1 MKKIEQFQI
10 TSLMLSGFKSYEEPT
25 ELVFGNPTVIT
36 GGNGRGKSSIADAI
50 AFAVTGC
57 PFFGERGI
65 DRLHNENNPDVAIR
79 MCLVDETG
87 TFHELNR
94 TRRKNRMTI
103 TYDGYEIRQLDLA
116 DLFGE
121 RDVFL
126 SIFNPLYFIEEL
138 GEDGKKLLERYLPT
152 IPHETVL
159 SQLSEP
165 VREHL
170 KNETI
175 LSPEGSL
182 KRCREEIRGLEE
194 RITYL
199 RGQKD
204 LAASQGESHEQAE
217 QELTLQA
224 DTLREEIAE
233 LEQRQFSGM
242 DVSDMQERLVE
253 LSERYEEAARDERAD
268 TSKLRE
274 QLQTLR
280 EKIARR
286 EGEQYQ
292 SKFTEALA
300 EASARVKDLG
310 VRYQRESAA
319 YKAFHAGME
328 CPACH
333 RSVTEQSL
341 PEVQAALKKVLS
353 ELYAAGSEQR
363 AQLIELQEMDKKA
376 ADTFAQFKEDDLGKW
391 AAEAAEMEQRCASLA
406 EQASAEMERLR
417 AEIQTLTADLEYGNL
432 SQAEYDHLGTCREK
446 LRQSEAK
453 IAALQT
459 MTAAQLPD
467 FDREIAQANASIA
480 EIKRKMANVI
490 AYISKRAELTFSQ
503 LKMNRVEISLY
514 MREEYKLTEAD
525 RNASFIFLLDGFNEI
540 PTTTMQIR
548 CLRDI
553 LDISDKKYPEAA
565 IILSNRDPLD
575 TYMDLLEYENGF
587 DADQIDRLKFYFHN
601 CYIKELS
608 QEQID
613 DYFEPNQRCLVPAAR
628 NILDT
633 PFYLVLYRQ
642 AMQPSGK
649 DAGRWITDA
658 FQDHLN
664 NGTPEK
670 TTLMLQML
678 LREIDNLRS
687 DITSAERELSNII
700 GERS

>member
-79 MCLVDETG
+79 MCFVDGTG
-87 TFHELNR
+87 TLHELNR

-182 KRCREEIRGLEE
+182 KRCREEIRSLEE

-217 QELTLQA
+217 QEVTLQA
-224 DTLREEIAE
+224 DLLRREIAE

-253 LSERYEEAARDERAD
+253 LSGRYEEAARDERTD

-274 QLQTLR
+274 QLQLLR

-286 EGEQYQ
+286 EVEKYQ

-310 VRYQRESAA
+310 VRYQRENAA

-341 PEVQAALKKVLS
+341 SEVQSALKKVLS

-376 ADTFAQFKEDDLGKW
+376 ADTFARFKEDDLGKW

-406 EQASAEMERLR
+406 EQASAETERLR

-432 SQAEYDHLGTCREK
+432 SQSEYDHLGTCREE

-514 MREEYKLTEAD
+514 DVVKSTGEVK
-525 RNASFIFLLDGFNEI
+525 
-540 PTTTMQIR
+540 
-548 CLRDI
+548 
-553 LDISDKKYPEAA
+553 
-565 IILSNRDPLD
+565 D
-575 TYMDLLEYENGF
+575 TFKFQYGGRRY
-587 DADQIDRLKFYFHN
+587 DRLSLSEK
-601 CYIKELS
+601 IRAGMEVSELMKRLTGRNYPVFVDNMES
-608 QEQID
+608 VDDLANVRPTGQIIMAKCVSGAALQVKPVRPIVFAEQ
-613 DYFEPNQRCLVPAAR
+613 RAA
-628 NILDT
+628 
-633 PFYLVLYRQ
+633 
-642 AMQPSGK
+642 
-649 DAGRWITDA
+649 
-658 FQDHLN
+658 
-664 NGTPEK
+664 
-670 TTLMLQML
+670 
-678 LREIDNLRS
+678 
-687 DITSAERELSNII
+687 
-700 GERS
+700 

>member
-65 DRLHNENNPDVAIR
+65 DRLHNENNPDAAIR
-79 MCLVDETG
+79 MCFVDETG
-87 TFHELNR
+87 TLHELNR

-253 LSERYEEAARDERAD
+253 LSGRYEEAARDERTD

-274 QLQTLR
+274 QIQTLR

-406 EQASAEMERLR
+406 EQASAETERLR

-432 SQAEYDHLGTCREK
+432 SQSEYDHLGTCREE

-467 FDREIAQANASIA
+467 FDREIAQANANIA
-480 EIKRKMANVI
+480 EIKRKMADVI

-514 MREEYKLTEAD
+514 DVVKSTGEVK
-525 RNASFIFLLDGFNEI
+525 
-540 PTTTMQIR
+540 
-548 CLRDI
+548 
-553 LDISDKKYPEAA
+553 
-565 IILSNRDPLD
+565 D
-575 TYMDLLEYENGF
+575 TFKFQYGGRRY
-587 DADQIDRLKFYFHN
+587 DRLSLSEK
-601 CYIKELS
+601 IRAGMEVSELMKRLTGRNYPVFVDNMES
-608 QEQID
+608 VDDLANVRPTGQIIMAKCVSGAALQVKPVRPIVFAEQ
-613 DYFEPNQRCLVPAAR
+613 RAA
-628 NILDT
+628 
-633 PFYLVLYRQ
+633 
-642 AMQPSGK
+642 
-649 DAGRWITDA
+649 
-658 FQDHLN
+658 
-664 NGTPEK
+664 
-670 TTLMLQML
+670 
-678 LREIDNLRS
+678 
-687 DITSAERELSNII
+687 
-700 GERS
+700 

>member
-1 MKKIEQFQI
+1 LKKIEQFQI

-79 MCLVDETG
+79 MCFVDETG
-87 TFHELNR
+87 TLHELNR

-126 SIFNPLYFIEEL
+126 SILNPLYFIEEL

-182 KRCREEIRGLEE
+182 KRCREEIRSLEE

-217 QELTLQA
+217 QEVTLQA
-224 DTLREEIAE
+224 DILRREIVE
-233 LEQRQFSGM
+233 LEQRQFSSM
-242 DVSDMQERLVE
+242 DVSAMQERLVE
-253 LSERYEEAARDERAD
+253 LSGRYEEAARDERAD

-274 QLQTLR
+274 QLQLLR

-286 EGEQYQ
+286 EVEKYQ

-310 VRYQRESAA
+310 VRYQRENAA

-341 PEVQAALKKVLS
+341 SEVQAALKKVLS

-376 ADTFAQFKEDDLGKW
+376 ADTFARFKEDDLGKW

-406 EQASAEMERLR
+406 EQASAETECLR

-432 SQAEYDHLGTCREK
+432 SQAEYDRLGTCREE

-453 IAALQT
+453 IAALQD

-467 FDREIAQANASIA
+467 FDREIAQANANIA
-480 EIKRKMANVI
+480 EIKRKMADVI

-514 MREEYKLTEAD
+514 DVVKSTGEVK
-525 RNASFIFLLDGFNEI
+525 
-540 PTTTMQIR
+540 
-548 CLRDI
+548 
-553 LDISDKKYPEAA
+553 
-565 IILSNRDPLD
+565 D
-575 TYMDLLEYENGF
+575 TFKFQYGGRRY
-587 DADQIDRLKFYFHN
+587 DRLSLSEK
-601 CYIKELS
+601 IRAGMEVSELMKRLTGRNYPVFVDNMES
-608 QEQID
+608 VDDLANVRPTGQIIMAKCVSGAALQVKPIRPIAFAEQ
-613 DYFEPNQRCLVPAAR
+613 RAA
-628 NILDT
+628 
-633 PFYLVLYRQ
+633 
-642 AMQPSGK
+642 
-649 DAGRWITDA
+649 
-658 FQDHLN
+658 
-664 NGTPEK
+664 
-670 TTLMLQML
+670 
-678 LREIDNLRS
+678 
-687 DITSAERELSNII
+687 
-700 GERS
+700 

>member
-79 MCLVDETG
+79 MCFVDETG
-87 TFHELNR
+87 TLHELNR

-126 SIFNPLYFIEEL
+126 SIFNPLYFIEAL

-217 QELTLQA
+217 QEVTLQA
-224 DTLREEIAE
+224 DLLRREIAE
-233 LEQRQFSGM
+233 LEQRQFSSM
-242 DVSDMQERLVE
+242 DVSAMQERLVE
-253 LSERYEEAARDERAD
+253 LSGRYEEAARDERTD

-274 QLQTLR
+274 QLQLLR

-406 EQASAEMERLR
+406 EQASAETERLR

-432 SQAEYDHLGTCREK
+432 SQSEYDHLGTCREE

-514 MREEYKLTEAD
+514 DVVKSTGEVK
-525 RNASFIFLLDGFNEI
+525 
-540 PTTTMQIR
+540 
-548 CLRDI
+548 
-553 LDISDKKYPEAA
+553 
-565 IILSNRDPLD
+565 D
-575 TYMDLLEYENGF
+575 TFKFQYSGRRY
-587 DADQIDRLKFYFHN
+587 DRLSLSEK
-601 CYIKELS
+601 IRAGMEVSELMKRLTGRNYPVFVDNMES
-608 QEQID
+608 VDDLANVRPTGQIIMAKCVSGAALQVKPVRPIVFAEQ
-613 DYFEPNQRCLVPAAR
+613 RAA
-628 NILDT
+628 
-633 PFYLVLYRQ
+633 
-642 AMQPSGK
+642 
-649 DAGRWITDA
+649 
-658 FQDHLN
+658 
-664 NGTPEK
+664 
-670 TTLMLQML
+670 
-678 LREIDNLRS
+678 
-687 DITSAERELSNII
+687 
-700 GERS
+700 

>member
-1 MKKIEQFQI
+1 MKKIKQFQI

-79 MCLVDETG
+79 MCFVDETG
-87 TFHELNR
+87 TLHELNR
-94 TRRKNRMTI
+94 ARRKNRMTI

-194 RITYL
+194 SITYL

-204 LAASQGESHEQAE
+204 LAASQVESHEQAE

-253 LSERYEEAARDERAD
+253 LSGRYEEAARDERTD

-286 EGEQYQ
+286 GGEQYQ

-376 ADTFAQFKEDDLGKW
+376 ADTFARFKEDDLGKW

-406 EQASAEMERLR
+406 EQASAETECLR

-432 SQAEYDHLGTCREK
+432 SQAEYDRLGTCREE

-453 IAALQT
+453 IAALQD

-467 FDREIAQANASIA
+467 FDREIAQANANIA
-480 EIKRKMANVI
+480 EIKRKMADVI

-514 MREEYKLTEAD
+514 DVVKSTGEVK
-525 RNASFIFLLDGFNEI
+525 
-540 PTTTMQIR
+540 
-548 CLRDI
+548 
-553 LDISDKKYPEAA
+553 
-565 IILSNRDPLD
+565 D
-575 TYMDLLEYENGF
+575 TFKFQYGGRRY
-587 DADQIDRLKFYFHN
+587 DRLSLSEK
-601 CYIKELS
+601 IRAGMEVSELMKRLTGRNYPVFVDNMES
-608 QEQID
+608 VDDLANVRPTGQIIMAKCVSGAALQVKPVRPIAFAEQ
-613 DYFEPNQRCLVPAAR
+613 RAA
-628 NILDT
+628 
-633 PFYLVLYRQ
+633 
-642 AMQPSGK
+642 
-649 DAGRWITDA
+649 
-658 FQDHLN
+658 
-664 NGTPEK
+664 
-670 TTLMLQML
+670 
-678 LREIDNLRS
+678 
-687 DITSAERELSNII
+687 
-700 GERS
+700 

>member
-79 MCLVDETG
+79 MCFVDETG
-87 TFHELNR
+87 TLHELNR

-126 SIFNPLYFIEEL
+126 SILNPLYFIEEL

-217 QELTLQA
+217 QELTLQV

-233 LEQRQFSGM
+233 LEQRQFSSM
-242 DVSDMQERLVE
+242 DVSAMQERLVE
-253 LSERYEEAARDERAD
+253 LSGRYEEAARDERAD

-274 QLQTLR
+274 QLQLLR

-286 EGEQYQ
+286 EVEKYQ

-406 EQASAEMERLR
+406 EQASAETERLR

-432 SQAEYDHLGTCREK
+432 SQSEYDHLGTCREE

-467 FDREIAQANASIA
+467 FDREIAQANSSIA

-514 MREEYKLTEAD
+514 DVVKSTGEVK
-525 RNASFIFLLDGFNEI
+525 
-540 PTTTMQIR
+540 
-548 CLRDI
+548 
-553 LDISDKKYPEAA
+553 
-565 IILSNRDPLD
+565 D
-575 TYMDLLEYENGF
+575 TFKFQYGGRRY
-587 DADQIDRLKFYFHN
+587 DRLSLSEK
-601 CYIKELS
+601 IRAGMEVSELMKRLTGRNYPVFVDNMES
-608 QEQID
+608 VDDLANVRPTGQIIMAKCVSGAALQVKPIRPIAFAEQ
-613 DYFEPNQRCLVPAAR
+613 RAA
-628 NILDT
+628 
-633 PFYLVLYRQ
+633 
-642 AMQPSGK
+642 
-649 DAGRWITDA
+649 
-658 FQDHLN
+658 
-664 NGTPEK
+664 
-670 TTLMLQML
+670 
-678 LREIDNLRS
+678 
-687 DITSAERELSNII
+687 
-700 GERS
+700 

>member
-79 MCLVDETG
+79 MCFVDETG
-87 TFHELNR
+87 TLHELNR

-253 LSERYEEAARDERAD
+253 LSGRYEEAARDERAD

-274 QLQTLR
+274 QLQLLR

-286 EGEQYQ
+286 EVEKYQ

-406 EQASAEMERLR
+406 EQASAETERLR

-432 SQAEYDHLGTCREK
+432 SQSEYDHLGTCREE

-453 IAALQT
+453 IAALQD

-467 FDREIAQANASIA
+467 FDREIAQANANIA
-480 EIKRKMANVI
+480 EIKRKMADVI

-514 MREEYKLTEAD
+514 DVVKSTGEVK
-525 RNASFIFLLDGFNEI
+525 
-540 PTTTMQIR
+540 
-548 CLRDI
+548 
-553 LDISDKKYPEAA
+553 
-565 IILSNRDPLD
+565 D
-575 TYMDLLEYENGF
+575 TFKFQYGGRRY
-587 DADQIDRLKFYFHN
+587 DRLSLSEK
-601 CYIKELS
+601 IRAGMEVSELMKRLTGRNYPVFVDNMES
-608 QEQID
+608 VDDLANVRPTGQIIMAKCVSGAALQVKPIRPIAFAEQ
-613 DYFEPNQRCLVPAAR
+613 RAA
-628 NILDT
+628 
-633 PFYLVLYRQ
+633 
-642 AMQPSGK
+642 
-649 DAGRWITDA
+649 
-658 FQDHLN
+658 
-664 NGTPEK
+664 
-670 TTLMLQML
+670 
-678 LREIDNLRS
+678 
-687 DITSAERELSNII
+687 
-700 GERS
+700 

>member
-65 DRLHNENNPDVAIR
+65 DRLHNENNPDAAIR
-79 MCLVDETG
+79 MCFVDETG
-87 TFHELNR
+87 TLHELNR

-126 SIFNPLYFIEEL
+126 SILNPLYFIEEL

-182 KRCREEIRGLEE
+182 KRCREEIRSLEE

-217 QELTLQA
+217 QEVTLQA
-224 DTLREEIAE
+224 GLLRREIAE
-233 LEQRQFSGM
+233 LEQRQFSSM
-242 DVSDMQERLVE
+242 DVSAMQERLVE
-253 LSERYEEAARDERAD
+253 LSGRYEEAARDERAD

-274 QLQTLR
+274 QLQLLR

-286 EGEQYQ
+286 EVEKYQ

-310 VRYQRESAA
+310 VRYQRENAA

-341 PEVQAALKKVLS
+341 SEVQAALKKVLS

-376 ADTFAQFKEDDLGKW
+376 ADTFARFKEDDLGKW

-406 EQASAEMERLR
+406 EQASAETECLR

-432 SQAEYDHLGTCREK
+432 SQAEYDRLGTCREE

-453 IAALQT
+453 IAALQD

-467 FDREIAQANASIA
+467 FDREIAQANANIA
-480 EIKRKMANVI
+480 EIKRKMADVI

-514 MREEYKLTEAD
+514 DVVKSTGEVK
-525 RNASFIFLLDGFNEI
+525 
-540 PTTTMQIR
+540 
-548 CLRDI
+548 
-553 LDISDKKYPEAA
+553 
-565 IILSNRDPLD
+565 D
-575 TYMDLLEYENGF
+575 TFKFQYGGRRY
-587 DADQIDRLKFYFHN
+587 DRLSLSEK
-601 CYIKELS
+601 IRAGMEVSELMKRLTGRNYPVFVDNMES
-608 QEQID
+608 VDDLANVRPTGQIIMAKCVSGAALQVKPIRPIAFAEQ
-613 DYFEPNQRCLVPAAR
+613 RAA
-628 NILDT
+628 
-633 PFYLVLYRQ
+633 
-642 AMQPSGK
+642 
-649 DAGRWITDA
+649 
-658 FQDHLN
+658 
-664 NGTPEK
+664 
-670 TTLMLQML
+670 
-678 LREIDNLRS
+678 
-687 DITSAERELSNII
+687 
-700 GERS
+700 

>member
-1 MKKIEQFQI
+1 MKKIKQFQI

-79 MCLVDETG
+79 MCFVDETG
-87 TFHELNR
+87 TLHELNR

-253 LSERYEEAARDERAD
+253 LSGRYEEAARDERTD

-353 ELYAAGSEQR
+353 ELYTAGSERR

-406 EQASAEMERLR
+406 EQASAETERLR

-432 SQAEYDHLGTCREK
+432 SQSEYDHLGTCREE

-514 MREEYKLTEAD
+514 DVVKSTGEVK
-525 RNASFIFLLDGFNEI
+525 
-540 PTTTMQIR
+540 
-548 CLRDI
+548 
-553 LDISDKKYPEAA
+553 
-565 IILSNRDPLD
+565 D
-575 TYMDLLEYENGF
+575 TFKFQYGGRRY
-587 DADQIDRLKFYFHN
+587 DRLSLSEK
-601 CYIKELS
+601 IRAGMEVSELMKRLTGRNYPVFVDNMES
-608 QEQID
+608 VDDLANVRPTGQIIMAKCVSGAALQVKPVRPIVFAEQ
-613 DYFEPNQRCLVPAAR
+613 RAA
-628 NILDT
+628 
-633 PFYLVLYRQ
+633 
-642 AMQPSGK
+642 
-649 DAGRWITDA
+649 
-658 FQDHLN
+658 
-664 NGTPEK
+664 
-670 TTLMLQML
+670 
-678 LREIDNLRS
+678 
-687 DITSAERELSNII
+687 
-700 GERS
+700 

>member
-79 MCLVDETG
+79 MCFVDETG
-87 TFHELNR
+87 TLHELNR

-126 SIFNPLYFIEEL
+126 SILNPLYFIEEL

-182 KRCREEIRGLEE
+182 KRCREEIRSLEE

-224 DTLREEIAE
+224 DALRREIAE

-242 DVSDMQERLVE
+242 DVSAMQERLVE
-253 LSERYEEAARDERAD
+253 LSGRYEEAARDERAD

-274 QLQTLR
+274 QLQLLR

-286 EGEQYQ
+286 EVEKYQ

-406 EQASAEMERLR
+406 EQASAETERLR

-432 SQAEYDHLGTCREK
+432 SQSEYDHLGTCREE

-453 IAALQT
+453 IAALQD

-467 FDREIAQANASIA
+467 FDREIAQANANIA
-480 EIKRKMANVI
+480 EIKRKMADVI

-514 MREEYKLTEAD
+514 DVVKSTGEVK
-525 RNASFIFLLDGFNEI
+525 
-540 PTTTMQIR
+540 
-548 CLRDI
+548 
-553 LDISDKKYPEAA
+553 
-565 IILSNRDPLD
+565 D
-575 TYMDLLEYENGF
+575 TFKFQYGGRRY
-587 DADQIDRLKFYFHN
+587 DRLSLSEK
-601 CYIKELS
+601 IRAGMEVSELMKRLTGRNYPVFVDNMES
-608 QEQID
+608 VDDLANVRPTGQIIMAKCVSGAALQVKPIRPIAFAEQ
-613 DYFEPNQRCLVPAAR
+613 RAA
-628 NILDT
+628 
-633 PFYLVLYRQ
+633 
-642 AMQPSGK
+642 
-649 DAGRWITDA
+649 
-658 FQDHLN
+658 
-664 NGTPEK
+664 
-670 TTLMLQML
+670 
-678 LREIDNLRS
+678 
-687 DITSAERELSNII
+687 
-700 GERS
+700 

>member
-57 PFFGERGI
+57 HFFGERGI

-79 MCLVDETG
+79 MCFVDETG
-87 TFHELNR
+87 TLHELNR

-126 SIFNPLYFIEEL
+126 SILNPLYFIEEL

-217 QELTLQA
+217 QEVTLQA
-224 DTLREEIAE
+224 DLLRREIAE

-253 LSERYEEAARDERAD
+253 LSGRYEEAARDERTD

-406 EQASAEMERLR
+406 EQASAETERLR

-432 SQAEYDHLGTCREK
+432 SQSEYDHLGTCREE

-514 MREEYKLTEAD
+514 DVVKSTGEVK
-525 RNASFIFLLDGFNEI
+525 
-540 PTTTMQIR
+540 
-548 CLRDI
+548 
-553 LDISDKKYPEAA
+553 
-565 IILSNRDPLD
+565 D
-575 TYMDLLEYENGF
+575 TFKFQYGGRRY
-587 DADQIDRLKFYFHN
+587 DRLSLSEK
-601 CYIKELS
+601 IRAGMEVSELMKRLTGRNYPVFVDNMES
-608 QEQID
+608 VDDLANVRPTGQIIMAKCVSGAALQVKPVRPIVFAEQ
-613 DYFEPNQRCLVPAAR
+613 RAA
-628 NILDT
+628 
-633 PFYLVLYRQ
+633 
-642 AMQPSGK
+642 
-649 DAGRWITDA
+649 
-658 FQDHLN
+658 
-664 NGTPEK
+664 
-670 TTLMLQML
+670 
-678 LREIDNLRS
+678 
-687 DITSAERELSNII
+687 
-700 GERS
+700 

>member
-65 DRLHNENNPDVAIR
+65 DRLHNENNPDAAIR
-79 MCLVDETG
+79 MCFVDETG
-87 TFHELNR
+87 TLHELNR

-253 LSERYEEAARDERAD
+253 LSGRYEEAARDERTD

-376 ADTFAQFKEDDLGKW
+376 ADTFARFKEDDLGKW

-406 EQASAEMERLR
+406 EQASAETERLR

-432 SQAEYDHLGTCREK
+432 SQSEYDHLGTCREE

-453 IAALQT
+453 IAALQD

-467 FDREIAQANASIA
+467 FDREIAQANANIA
-480 EIKRKMANVI
+480 EIKRKMADVI

-514 MREEYKLTEAD
+514 DVVKSTGEVK
-525 RNASFIFLLDGFNEI
+525 
-540 PTTTMQIR
+540 
-548 CLRDI
+548 
-553 LDISDKKYPEAA
+553 
-565 IILSNRDPLD
+565 D
-575 TYMDLLEYENGF
+575 TFKFQYGGRRY
-587 DADQIDRLKFYFHN
+587 DRLSLSEK
-601 CYIKELS
+601 IRAGMEVSELMKRLTGRNYPVFVDNMES
-608 QEQID
+608 VDDLANVRPTGQIIMAKCVSGAALQVKPIRPIAFAEQ
-613 DYFEPNQRCLVPAAR
+613 RAA
-628 NILDT
+628 
-633 PFYLVLYRQ
+633 
-642 AMQPSGK
+642 
-649 DAGRWITDA
+649 
-658 FQDHLN
+658 
-664 NGTPEK
+664 
-670 TTLMLQML
+670 
-678 LREIDNLRS
+678 
-687 DITSAERELSNII
+687 
-700 GERS
+700 

>member
-65 DRLHNENNPDVAIR
+65 DRLHNENNPDIAIR
-79 MCLVDETG
+79 MCFVDETG
-87 TFHELNR
+87 TLHELNR

-253 LSERYEEAARDERAD
+253 LSGRYEEAARDERTD

-376 ADTFAQFKEDDLGKW
+376 ADTFARFKEDDLGKW

-406 EQASAEMERLR
+406 EQASAETECLR

-432 SQAEYDHLGTCREK
+432 SQAEYDRLGTCREE

-453 IAALQT
+453 IAALQD

-467 FDREIAQANASIA
+467 FDREIAQANANIA
-480 EIKRKMANVI
+480 EIKRKMADVI
-490 AYISKRAELTFSQ
+490 AYISKRVELTFSQ

-514 MREEYKLTEAD
+514 DVVKSTGEVK
-525 RNASFIFLLDGFNEI
+525 
-540 PTTTMQIR
+540 
-548 CLRDI
+548 
-553 LDISDKKYPEAA
+553 
-565 IILSNRDPLD
+565 D
-575 TYMDLLEYENGF
+575 TFKFQYGGRRY
-587 DADQIDRLKFYFHN
+587 DRLSLSEK
-601 CYIKELS
+601 IRAGMEVSELMKRLTGRNYPVFVDNMES
-608 QEQID
+608 VDDLANVRPTGQIIMAKCVSGAALQVKPIRPIAFAEQ
-613 DYFEPNQRCLVPAAR
+613 RAA
-628 NILDT
+628 
-633 PFYLVLYRQ
+633 
-642 AMQPSGK
+642 
-649 DAGRWITDA
+649 
-658 FQDHLN
+658 
-664 NGTPEK
+664 
-670 TTLMLQML
+670 
-678 LREIDNLRS
+678 
-687 DITSAERELSNII
+687 
-700 GERS
+700 

>member
-253 LSERYEEAARDERAD
+253 LSGRYEEAARDERTD

-274 QLQTLR
+274 QIQTLR

-310 VRYQRESAA
+310 VRYQRENAA

-406 EQASAEMERLR
+406 EQASAETERLR

-432 SQAEYDHLGTCREK
+432 SQSEYDHLGTCREE

-467 FDREIAQANASIA
+467 FDREIAQANAGIA

-514 MREEYKLTEAD
+514 DVVKSTGEVK
-525 RNASFIFLLDGFNEI
+525 
-540 PTTTMQIR
+540 
-548 CLRDI
+548 
-553 LDISDKKYPEAA
+553 
-565 IILSNRDPLD
+565 D
-575 TYMDLLEYENGF
+575 TFKFQYGGRRY
-587 DADQIDRLKFYFHN
+587 DRLSLSEK
-601 CYIKELS
+601 IRAGMEVSELMKRLTGRNYPVFVDNMES
-608 QEQID
+608 VDDLANVRPTGQIIMAKCVSGAALQVKPIRPIAFAEQ
-613 DYFEPNQRCLVPAAR
+613 RAA
-628 NILDT
+628 
-633 PFYLVLYRQ
+633 
-642 AMQPSGK
+642 
-649 DAGRWITDA
+649 
-658 FQDHLN
+658 
-664 NGTPEK
+664 
-670 TTLMLQML
+670 
-678 LREIDNLRS
+678 
-687 DITSAERELSNII
+687 
-700 GERS
+700 

>member
-65 DRLHNENNPDVAIR
+65 DRLHNENNPDAAIR
-79 MCLVDETG
+79 MCFVDETG
-87 TFHELNR
+87 TLHELNR

-253 LSERYEEAARDERAD
+253 LSGRYEEAARDERTD

-310 VRYQRESAA
+310 VRYQRENAA

-406 EQASAEMERLR
+406 EQASAETERLR

-432 SQAEYDHLGTCREK
+432 SQSEYDHLGTCREE

-467 FDREIAQANASIA
+467 FDREIAQANANIA
-480 EIKRKMANVI
+480 EIKRKMADVI

-514 MREEYKLTEAD
+514 DVVKSTGEVK
-525 RNASFIFLLDGFNEI
+525 
-540 PTTTMQIR
+540 
-548 CLRDI
+548 
-553 LDISDKKYPEAA
+553 
-565 IILSNRDPLD
+565 D
-575 TYMDLLEYENGF
+575 TFKFQYGGRRY
-587 DADQIDRLKFYFHN
+587 DRLSLSEK
-601 CYIKELS
+601 IRAGMEVSELMKRLTGRNYPVFVDNMES
-608 QEQID
+608 VDDLANVRPTGQIIMAKCVSGAALQVKPVRPIVFAEQ
-613 DYFEPNQRCLVPAAR
+613 RAA
-628 NILDT
+628 
-633 PFYLVLYRQ
+633 
-642 AMQPSGK
+642 
-649 DAGRWITDA
+649 
-658 FQDHLN
+658 
-664 NGTPEK
+664 
-670 TTLMLQML
+670 
-678 LREIDNLRS
+678 
-687 DITSAERELSNII
+687 
-700 GERS
+700 

>member
-79 MCLVDETG
+79 MCFVDETG
-87 TFHELNR
+87 TLHELNR

-103 TYDGYEIRQLDLA
+103 TYDGYEIRQLNLA

-217 QELTLQA
+217 QEVTLQA
-224 DTLREEIAE
+224 DLLRREIAE
-233 LEQRQFSGM
+233 LEQRQFSSM
-242 DVSDMQERLVE
+242 DVSAMQERLVE
-253 LSERYEEAARDERAD
+253 LSGRYEEAARDERTD

-274 QLQTLR
+274 QIQTLR

-310 VRYQRESAA
+310 MRYQRESAA

-341 PEVQAALKKVLS
+341 SEVQAALKKVLS

-406 EQASAEMERLR
+406 EQASAETERLR

-432 SQAEYDHLGTCREK
+432 SQSEYDHLGTCREE

-480 EIKRKMANVI
+480 EIKRKMADVI

-514 MREEYKLTEAD
+514 DVVKSTGEVK
-525 RNASFIFLLDGFNEI
+525 
-540 PTTTMQIR
+540 
-548 CLRDI
+548 
-553 LDISDKKYPEAA
+553 
-565 IILSNRDPLD
+565 D
-575 TYMDLLEYENGF
+575 TFKFQYGGRRY
-587 DADQIDRLKFYFHN
+587 DRLSLSEK
-601 CYIKELS
+601 IWAGMEVSELMKRLTGRNYPVFVDNMES
-608 QEQID
+608 VDDLANVRPTGQIIMAKCVSGAALQVKPIRPIAFAEQ
-613 DYFEPNQRCLVPAAR
+613 RAA
-628 NILDT
+628 
-633 PFYLVLYRQ
+633 
-642 AMQPSGK
+642 
-649 DAGRWITDA
+649 
-658 FQDHLN
+658 
-664 NGTPEK
+664 
-670 TTLMLQML
+670 
-678 LREIDNLRS
+678 
-687 DITSAERELSNII
+687 
-700 GERS
+700 